1 MNDQTSK
8 DIHELQRRNQRVE
21 ADKAWETSTYR
32 IVSITII
39 TYIIATAVMW
49 GIGVEQ
55 PWLGA
60 LIPTIGYYLSTQSL
74 PFFKKRWIKKYLESK
89 KTD

>member
-1 MNDQTSK
+1 M
-8 DIHELQRRNQRVE
+8 E
-21 ADKAWETSTYR
+21 ADKAWETSIFR
-32 IVSITII
+32 IVSITFI

-49 GIGVEQ
+49 GIHVEK

-74 PFFKKRWIKKYLESK
+74 PRLKENWINNHLNKT

>member
-74 PFFKKRWIKKYLESK
+74 PFLKKRWIKKYLKST